1 MKNKTKASILTALLT
16 LALLISNQTLAMS
29 LVDTSDPSYKDGS
42 YTLSDIRDYAIYII
56 RLILSLVGTLS
67 LVFFVYGGITFLLS
81 AGNQSQV
88 KKGMDIIQAAI
99 IGIVITFAS
108 VLLINLFFHGIGV
121 SWNSGTGKIIIPK

>member
-1 MKNKTKASILTALLT
+1 MIMKNKTKATILTIITTLVILL
-16 LALLISNQTLAMS
+16 SSQTMAAS

-42 YTLSDIRDYAIYII
+42 YTLDDIRSYAIYII
-56 RLILSLVGTLS
+56 KLILSLVGTLS

-99 IGIVITFAS
+99 IGIVITFTS
-108 VLLINLFFHGIGV
+108 VLLINLFFHGIGIN
-121 SWNSGTGKIIIPK
+121 WNDKTGAIPY